1 MLEAVSLGPQIV
13 CLFAGLNDWLSDR
26 LINWLIDWMLW
37 LVVFGGSAAF
47 CGYSICLDHGSFFV
61 V

>member
-47 CGYSICLDHGSFFV
+47 CGYSI
-61 V
+61 